1 MTRAKCVETR
11 CVGWAVKML
20 PFFAQL
26 GINAW
31 DGMPAATEYPEDKA
45 GWLLGRQLHVARI

>member
-1 MTRAKCVETR
+1 METR
-11 CVGWAVKML
+11 CVGWAVKIFS
-20 PFFAQL
+20 FFAQL